1 MVHYILANNY
11 ATCIENHPFNFCLYI
26 FFCVLID
33 KKIDML
39 LVLIN
44 DPTLPFFFLNVFTF
58 FLQLIAVEGVESL
71 SSWELQQAC
80 RSRGMRAYGMT
91 DAKLRQQLQQWLELS
106 LDKKA
111 SSQPLT
117 SFETC
122 NSPKFVLLSHF
133 KHKNQSSNE

>member
-44 DPTLPFFFLNVFTF
+44 DPTLPFFFF
-58 FLQLIAVEGVESL
+58 FFFFECFYFFSAVDCCGGRGEPLLMGAAAGLSLQGHEGVRHDGC
-71 SSWELQQAC
+71 QTPATAAAVARTQ
-80 RSRGMRAYGMT
+80 SRQEG
-91 DAKLRQQLQQWLELS
+91 K
-106 LDKKA
+106 
-111 SSQPLT
+111 
-117 SFETC
+117 
-122 NSPKFVLLSHF
+122 
-133 KHKNQSSNE
+133 